1 MAAAGFAFLA
11 GGLSLLWA
19 AQGCTDNDAT
29 CAALPATNYDH
40 SCKVDSDCV
49 AVLEHGFCCPSAA
62 IRVDAQSQYMAD
74 FDKANAACAT
84 KGCNVSCPATG
95 APCCREGTCQLGPTQ
110 CLAPGRSED
119 AGGEGGSLDGGGE

>member
-1 MAAAGFAFLA
+1 MVAVGFAILA
-11 GGLSLLWA
+11 GGVSLFLA

-29 CAALPATNYDH
+29 CAPFPATNYDH

-84 KGCNVSCPATG
+84 QGCNVSCPATG
-95 APCCREGTCQLGPTQ
+95 DPCCRNGTCQLGLAQ
-110 CLAPGRSED
+110 CNAPVPAED
-119 AGGEGGSLDGGGE
+119 AGAEGGSLDAG